1 MASKFKSCIN
11 VRSVLQGSCF
21 HATKFHQ
28 ILKLDSTSSSYFLFE
43 VDLELYLC
51 ILDFLDRRHI
61 NMAMMPITRNT
72 ALHTLITTVSAGPT
86 EIKFGVGPEHVY
98 G

>member
-1 MASKFKSCIN
+1 M
-11 VRSVLQGSCF
+11 
-21 HATKFHQ
+21 
-28 ILKLDSTSSSYFLFE
+28 FE

-61 NMAMMPITRNT
+61 NRAMMPITRNT

-86 EIKFGVGPEHVY
+86 EIKFGVGPKQVY
-98 G
+98 GLTGRSLKGMKALSGIDYIFK